1 MPRTHSPLRNF
12 AMKRRFVILVA
23 EDDSKDRELLLHA
36 ARPDGRDFELHLTS
50 DGEEALHY
58 LKGHGRFGDRTRHP
72 FPDLLLLDLKMP
84 RVNGLEVLKWVRE
97 DSKHPRVP
105 TVMLSGSGLEHDVE
119 EAYRLGVNTY
129 FTKPDSLHELRELIL
144 SLVEYWSRSERPV
157 S

>member
-1 MPRTHSPLRNF
+1 MPRTHSLLRDF

-36 ARPDGRDFELHLTS
+36 ARPDGQDFELHLTS

-58 LKGHGRFGDRTRHP
+58 LKGHGRFADRTRHP

-97 DSKHPRVP
+97 SSKHPRVP
-105 TVMLSGSGLEHDVE
+105 AVMLSGSGLEHDVE

-144 SLVEYWSRSERPV
+144 SLVEYWSRSQRPV